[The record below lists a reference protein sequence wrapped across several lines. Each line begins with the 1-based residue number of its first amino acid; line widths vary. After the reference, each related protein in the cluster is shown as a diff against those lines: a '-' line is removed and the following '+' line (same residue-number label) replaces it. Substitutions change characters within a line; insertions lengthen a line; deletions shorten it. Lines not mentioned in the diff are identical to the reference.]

1 MDYSKLKKLNKKELI
16 AIIIEL
22 DKNFENK
29 SLEEKHINN
38 ENIYSV
44 DNNFKKIYKFIKK
57 LVFSIITVGAITV
70 LISNLVAPVMKVS
83 GTSMEP
89 VLRNGDILIAIKNE
103 DIIKK
108 GDIIAFYYNNK
119 VLLKRAIGFSGDKI
133 NIDENGNVF
142 VNNEEIKEPYVSG
155 KSLGECDVNLPLV
168 VSPNSIF
175 VLGDRRSVSVDSRSS
190 EIGNVKNERIVG
202 KIVFRI
208 WPLDDCG
215 TIGNIL

>member
-1 MDYSKLKKLNKKELI
+1 MNICVCRIIEVRAVDYSKLKKLNKKELI

-89 VLRNGDILIAIKNE
+89 VLRNGDILIAIKNDGMAGYE
-103 DIIKK
+103 DQVRK
-108 GDIIAFYYNNK
+108 D
-119 VLLKRAIGFSGDKI
+119 
-133 NIDENGNVF
+133 
-142 VNNEEIKEPYVSG
+142 YV
-155 KSLGECDVNLPLV
+155 
-168 VSPNSIF
+168 
-175 VLGDRRSVSVDSRSS
+175 
-190 EIGNVKNERIVG
+190 
-202 KIVFRI
+202 
-208 WPLDDCG
+208 
-215 TIGNIL
+215 